1 VVLDDDEE
9 IGAGQVVL
17 CAGAIGTAA
26 LLTGSGIGPSTG
38 HPVGLGVQEHP
49 ELLLDLPADVLS
61 ERDRYPGGGPAAPA
75 GLPPLLSHVVRLQ
88 LAAAAEVEIR
98 PYAVPLHHV
107 IPGLEPAP
115 RRIGVALMNP
125 VGRGRIGDD
134 GTVHLSEDPH
144 DAAVLAGAAAMV
156 AERMGLDGDVTVSTS
171 QHLSGTARVG
181 EVLDDSGRVL
191 GVQGLRVAD
200 ASALPSL
207 PRCGPYYTV
216 LAVAEDLATRVIA
229 ERAW

>member
-1 VVLDDDEE
+1 
-9 IGAGQVVL
+9 
-17 CAGAIGTAA
+17 
-26 LLTGSGIGPSTG
+26 
-38 HPVGLGVQEHP
+38 
-49 ELLLDLPADVLS
+49 
-61 ERDRYPGGGPAAPA
+61 
-75 GLPPLLSHVVRLQ
+75 
-88 LAAAAEVEIR
+88 
-98 PYAVPLHHV
+98 
-107 IPGLEPAP
+107 